1 MEETLK
7 SFLENIRS
15 RAAEDIRALKEEAAV
30 QREEVL
36 NEFGREAERRAED
49 IRRKGLAQAE
59 SAGTQMVATR
69 ESEHRR
75 QLLEYRQ
82 SCARKTMER
91 VLEKVRAYTA
101 LPEYPERL
109 LALTEKALH
118 GLGDPARAEL
128 YLRREDMT
136 HGEYIRLRLK
146 DTALTVLEGDIFL
159 GGIVLTDPVK
169 GLRADLS
176 FDAAMADAESRFG
189 EVSGLE
195 IGG

>member
-7 SFLENIRS
+7 TFLESIS
-15 RAAEDIRALKEEAAV
+15 QRAEEDIRALKEEASS
-30 QREEVL
+30 QREEAL
-36 NEFGREAERRAED
+36 AGFGREAERKAEE
-49 IRRKGLAQAE
+49 IRRKGMAQAGT
-59 SAGTQMVATR
+59 AGAQMVAAR

-82 SCARKTMER
+82 ACAQKTMER
-91 VLEKVRAYTA
+91 VLEKVRAYTT

-118 GLGDPARAEL
+118 GLGDPASAEL
-128 YLRREDMT
+128 YLRREDMS

-146 DTALTVLEGDIFL
+146 DTALTVREGDIFL
-159 GGIVLTDPVK
+159 GGVIAADPAR

>member
-7 SFLENIRS
+7 TFLESIS
-15 RAAEDIRALKEEAAV
+15 QRAGEEIRALKADAAA
-30 QREEVL
+30 QREEAL
-36 NEFGREAERRAED
+36 ADFSREAAQRAADSRRRGITE
-49 IRRKGLAQAE
+49 AE
-59 SAGTQMVATR
+59 SAGAHRVAAR
-69 ESEHRR
+69 EAEYRR
-75 QLLEYRQ
+75 ELLEYRQ
-82 SCARKTMER
+82 NCARETMER
-91 VLEKVRAYTA
+91 VLEKVKAYTA

-109 LALTEKALH
+109 LALAEKGLAAL
-118 GLGDPARAEL
+118 GAPQKAEL

-146 DTALTVLEGDIFL
+146 DTDITVREGDIFL
-159 GGIVLTDPVK
+159 GGVVLADPEK

-176 FDAAMADAESRFG
+176 FDTAMADAEERFG